1 MKKNKFIIGI
11 ILLIVVIVLLA
22 ITIPNH
28 IKEYLT
34 MKECASTPGCM
45 FCLPKWVGPTSYFI
59 YFISFV
65 LLCISIILLIKP
77 KNKVN

>member
-1 MKKNKFIIGI
+1 MKKNKFITGI
-11 ILLIVVIVLLA
+11 ILLIVIIVLLA

-28 IKEYLT
+28 IKEYFD

-45 FCLPKWVGPTSYFI
+45 YCLPKWVGPTSYFI

-65 LLCISIILLIKP
+65 LLCISILCLIKF
-77 KNKVN
+77 KKKTY

>member
-1 MKKNKFIIGI
+1 MKKNKFITGI
-11 ILLIVVIVLLA
+11 ILLIVIIVLLA

-28 IKEYLT
+28 IKEYID

-45 FCLPKWVGPTSYFI
+45 YCLPKWVGPTSYFI

-65 LLCISIILLIKP
+65 LLCISILCLIKF
-77 KNKVN
+77 KKKTY

>member
-28 IKEYLT
+28 IKEYIV
-34 MKECASTPGCM
+34 MKECANTPGCM
-45 FCLPKWVGPTSYFI
+45 YCLPKWVGPTSYFI

-65 LLCISIILLIKP
+65 LLCISILCLIKF
-77 KNKVN
+77 KKKTY